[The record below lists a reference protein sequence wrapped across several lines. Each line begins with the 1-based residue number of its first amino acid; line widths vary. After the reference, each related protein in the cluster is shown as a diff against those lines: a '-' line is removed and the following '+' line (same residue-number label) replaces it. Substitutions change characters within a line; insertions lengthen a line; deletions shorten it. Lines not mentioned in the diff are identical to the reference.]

1 MLLKKKYCLC
11 CGIFEIFLT
20 HFLLYLFV
28 IPLPVFFFYTLIL
41 VIYLMY
47 YVKYIWLYTTVI
59 LCDVFLIRN
68 KVSIVSPWMAQ
79 LQSFRS
85 SHPELFLGK
94 GVLKICSKFT
104 GEHSCRY
111 AISIKL
117 LTTLLKSHL
126 DMGVLL

>member
-1 MLLKKKYCLC
+1 MCYWKKKYCLC
-11 CGIFEIFLT
+11 SGICEIFLIY
-20 HFLLYLFV
+20 FLLYLFV
-28 IPLPVFFFYTLIL
+28 IPLSVFFFYTLIL

-68 KVSIVSPWMAQ
+68 KVCIVSPWMAQ

-104 GEHSCRY
+104 EEHSCRSVTS
-111 AISIKL
+111 AN
-117 LTTLLKSHL
+117 LLKSIF
-126 DMGVLL
+126 GTGILL